1 MAIKHFRPFTP
12 ARRTMTVV
20 TGETTSQESKPLKS
34 ATRTLKKSGGRN
46 NTGRLTV
53 RGRGG
58 GSKRKYRV
66 IDFKRDKDGV
76 PGKVSTIEYDPN
88 RSANIALIVYADG
101 DKRYIL
107 APRKLELGQAIMA
120 GAKADIRTGNALP
133 LENIPLGTLIHN
145 IELIPGK
152 GGQLARAAGNAA
164 QLLAKEG
171 RFVHLRLPSGEV
183 RLVPAQCRATIGEI
197 GNEDHSNERLGK
209 AGRMRWTG
217 RRPKVRGVA
226 MNPNDHPHGGGEGKS
241 PVGRKMPVSPW
252 GQPAHGHPTRKV
264 KKTSDSMIIRR
275 RKGR

>member
-1 MAIKHFRPFTP
+1 MAIKHFRPYTP

-20 TGETTSQESKPLKS
+20 TGETTSQENKPLKS
-34 ATRTLKKSGGRN
+34 ATRSLKSSAGRN
-46 NTGRLTV
+46 NTGRVTV

-58 GSKRKYRV
+58 GSRRKYRV

-76 PGKVSTIEYDPN
+76 PGKVASIEYDPN
-88 RSANIALIVYADG
+88 RSANIALVVYADG

-120 GAKADIRTGNALP
+120 GPTADIRIGNALP
-133 LENIPLGTLIHN
+133 LERIPLGTLIHN
-145 IELIPGK
+145 IELVPGR
-152 GGQLARAAGNAA
+152 GGQLARSAGNAA

-183 RLVPAQCRATIGEI
+183 RLVSAQCRATIGEI
-197 GNEDHSNERLGK
+197 GNEDHANERLGK

-252 GQPAHGHPTRKV
+252 GQPAHGHPTRKA
-264 KKTSDSMIIRR
+264 KKASDSMIVRR

>member
-20 TGETTSQESKPLKS
+20 TGETTTQESKPLKS

-58 GSKRKYRV
+58 GSKRKYRI

-76 PGKVSTIEYDPN
+76 PGKVSSIEYDPN

-120 GAKADIRTGNALP
+120 GPKADIRTGNALP

-197 GNEDHSNERLGK
+197 GNEDHANERLGK